1 MTELPIE
8 LIQRLPKTDLHCH
21 LDGSLRV
28 DTVIDLGRKANVKL
42 PTFER
47 DELRKLLVAAEQVA
61 SLDDYLRAFEITLS
75 VMQTEEA
82 LERCAF
88 ELAEDAWRENVRYIE
103 IRYSPL
109 LHTREGLRPAQ
120 VVEAVLRGLRAAK
133 RSLGIRYG
141 VILCAIRSFGP
152 EASLRIAELCVA
164 FKNRGVVGFDL
175 AGSESGNPAKLHR
188 QAFQLVIDN
197 NINCTAHAGES
208 FGPDSVHQAL
218 HKCGAHRIG
227 HGTRLV
233 ENGDLLNYV
242 NDHRIPLEV
251 CPSSNMQTRAA
262 ASWETHPVD
271 FYVDYGLRVT
281 INTDNRLMSD
291 TTVTRELHLCHRH
304 YGWSLHTIKEII
316 IAGWKSAFMPY
327 REKADMVAEISRE
340 LATYQDPR
348 GESAGRVGLV
358 ESGPALAPGPGP
370 GSAGRPK
377 HQVPQVASG
386 SPSPPISPS
395 AQGAPGTQGS

>member
-1 MTELPIE
+1 MTAAAEIPLE

-21 LDGSLRV
+21 LDGSLRL
-28 DTVIDLGRKANVKL
+28 DTVLDLARRHDVKL
-42 PTFER
+42 PTADR
-47 DELRKLLVAAEQVA
+47 AELRKLLVAADHVA
-61 SLDDYLRAFEITLS
+61 SLDDYLRAFDITLS
-75 VMQTEEA
+75 VMQTEEG

-88 ELAEDAWRENVRYIE
+88 ELAEDAWRENVRYLE
-103 IRYSPL
+103 VRYSPL

-141 VILCAIRSFGP
+141 VILCAIRSLGP

-175 AGSESGNPAKLHR
+175 AGSEVNNPAKLHR
-188 QAFQLVIDN
+188 HAFQLVIDN

-251 CPSSNMQTRAA
+251 CPSSNLQTRAA

-271 FYVDYGLRVT
+271 FFVDYGLRVT

-291 TTVTRELHLCHRH
+291 TTVSKELHLCHRH
-304 YGWSLHTIKEII
+304 YGWSLRTIKEII

-327 REKADMVAEISRE
+327 REKADLVAEISRE
-340 LATYQDPR
+340 LATFEDPR
-348 GESAGRVGLV
+348 GEVTGRAGLV
-358 ESGPALAPGPGP
+358 ESDPVPPPPAAPP
-370 GSAGRPK
+370 AKPK
-377 HQVPQVASG
+377 LQVS
-386 SPSPPISPS
+386 
-395 AQGAPGTQGS
+395 